1 MGRITLMRNFVCLIA
16 LLLWC
21 GGCATYE
28 YDLVHPPEL
37 ARHIGQKPDAVTV
50 DPLIYH
56 LQSYDNRLVMQ
67 VQNPT
72 VDPITLIGDQSTIV
86 DPAGQSHPLRNQTIA
101 PGSFIKLIF
110 PPIPPRIDPVGPSIG
125 IGVRYGRHAAYQ
137 EPQYLSL
144 YEDSTFYWDW
154 DGQTDAK
161 MTLVYERNG
170 NRFGHSFVFHRKK
183 M

>member
-1 MGRITLMRNFVCLIA
+1 MRTFVSLIA

-28 YDLVHPPEL
+28 YDLVRPQEL
-37 ARHIGQKPDAVTV
+37 ARHVGGQPQALQVE
-50 DPLIYH
+50 PLIYH

-67 VQNPT
+67 IQNPT
-72 VDPITLIGDQSTIV
+72 ADPVMLRGDQSTVV
-86 DPAGQSHPLRNQTIA
+86 DPAGQSHPLRSQTIA

-110 PPIPPRIDPVGPSIG
+110 PPITPRIERSGPSIG
-125 IGVRYGRHAAYQ
+125 IGIGYGRHAACP
-137 EPQYLSL
+137 EPQYLTV
-144 YEDSTFYWDW
+144 YEDSALYWDW

-161 MTLVYERNG
+161 INLVYERAG
-170 NRFGHSFVFHRKK
+170 QSFAHSFIFHRKK

>member
-1 MGRITLMRNFVCLIA
+1 MGKLTFMRSFICLIA

-28 YDLVHPPEL
+28 YDLVRPPEL
-37 ARHIGQKPDAVTV
+37 ARHIGGQPQAVQME
-50 DPLIYH
+50 PLIYH
-56 LQSYDNRLVMQ
+56 LQSYDNHLVMQ

-72 VDPITLIGDQSTIV
+72 ADPISLIGDQSTIV
-86 DPAGQSHPLRNQTIA
+86 DPGGQSHPLRSQTIA

-110 PPIPPRIDPVGPSIG
+110 PPVPPRIERTGPSIG
-125 IGVRYGRHAAYQ
+125 IGIGYGRHPAYH
-137 EPQYLSL
+137 EPQYLTV
-144 YEDSTFYWDW
+144 YEDSAFYWDW

-161 MTLVYERNG
+161 MNLVYERNG
-170 NRFGHSFVFHRKK
+170 QRFVHQFMFLRKK